1 MPVQRSAVNT
11 GFPGCGAAS
20 LPTVR
25 EVIVALP
32 LWAIAIALLIF
43 FWLVTIAAREFV
55 LRRRDVGARELL
67 ADQANSL
74 LTGVAATFAFFVGF
88 AISVSWGAV
97 TAGQVAVEQQAVA
110 VRQMAW
116 QLNNIADRAESAAL
130 MDKLRT
136 YATTVAEQDDNLLVR
151 GKTVDMPSA
160 APLDAFENA
169 LYAHV
174 NSPKAADWQVSTLVS
189 SASNLSSAA
198 AGVAAVASRSLPRPL
213 AALLVI
219 VGVLTSILMGI
230 TTVIYSRPSLIFVW
244 CLIPAIS
251 ITTVLALAYP
261 FALRSGANLEPMR
274 AVVQYLAAA

>member
-1 MPVQRSAVNT
+1 MRDLIIS
-11 GFPGCGAAS
+11 
-20 LPTVR
+20 
-25 EVIVALP
+25 LP
-32 LWAIAIALLIF
+32 LWAIAAGLMLF
-43 FWLVTIAAREFV
+43 FWGVTLAARGVV
-55 LRRRDVGARELL
+55 LRRRDPEAREAL
-67 ADQANSL
+67 AEQASNL

-116 QLNNIADRAESAAL
+116 QLNNIADRSESAAL
-130 MDKLRT
+130 VQKLRT
-136 YATTVAEQDDNLLVR
+136 YATTVAEEDDNLLIR
-151 GKTVDMPSA
+151 GKTVGMPSA
-160 APLDAFENA
+160 APLDAFETA
-169 LYAHV
+169 LYAHL
-174 NSPKAADWQVSTLVS
+174 NGPRAAQWQTSTLVS
-189 SASNLSSAA
+189 AASNLSSAS

-213 AALLVI
+213 AALLII

-244 CLIPAIS
+244 CLIPAVS

-274 AVVQYLAAA
+274 AVVQYLAAP